1 MSSGCVG
8 RLRKTGSFKAVAHL
22 LSAAAQTACC
32 TNTMPHMLLEHM
44 SHVFVHLQV
53 FSDVASSPIVRA
65 LQLRLLRLLLLDSS
79 SQQRHSLL
87 AELQYLS

>member
-1 MSSGCVG
+1 
-8 RLRKTGSFKAVAHL
+8 
-22 LSAAAQTACC
+22 
-32 TNTMPHMLLEHM
+32 
-44 SHVFVHLQV
+44 
-53 FSDVASSPIVRA
+53 VRA

>member
-1 MSSGCVG
+1 
-8 RLRKTGSFKAVAHL
+8 
-22 LSAAAQTACC
+22 
-32 TNTMPHMLLEHM
+32 MLLEHM

-53 FSDVASSPIVRA
+53 FSEVASSPIVRA